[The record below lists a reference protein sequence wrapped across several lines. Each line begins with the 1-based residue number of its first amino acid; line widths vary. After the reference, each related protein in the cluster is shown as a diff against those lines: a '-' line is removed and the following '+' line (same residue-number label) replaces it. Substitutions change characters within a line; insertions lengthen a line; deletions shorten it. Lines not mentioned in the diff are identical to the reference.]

1 MCMFFSLK
9 RVVFSFTNNQHL
21 YLHEEK
27 ELAILCHYVATKSY
41 TLGLQIKEAL
51 FQIRLVLKIFYYL
64 MKGEC

>member
-1 MCMFFSLK
+1 MLCFHSLIISTYIYMK
-9 RVVFSFTNNQHL
+9 G
-21 YLHEEK
+21 EK

-64 MKGEC
+64 TRREC